1 MTNLIASP
9 EAPSLLTAKPENP
22 VQRGPI
28 VLALHGSEPG
38 KASIVLA
45 HRLAERLHVGLEVIT
60 VGEALAVPP
69 GIGMTPVPITY
80 EHFAPVQEDIVRAKV
95 RDVCGEDWHLA
106 IRYGI
111 PAREIP
117 RLAQEVNAT
126 LIVVGA
132 APHRGLRHQVSGVR
146 AMQVLRRA
154 TCPVLSIAPDAD
166 ALPRTVVAAIDF
178 SPASIRAAEAGVLL
192 LDDGGKFILAHARL
206 PVELSHPIQ
215 DHAGALFG
223 VDVGEVFTRLREEL
237 RPYLPTGATLETRQL
252 SGKVGSALLDL
263 ANIEK
268 ADLITVGRHSRN
280 VVERFFVG
288 SVATEVMHGAGCSVL
303 GSPEPS
309 AAETMRLKLRM
320 TDSAVTKEAS
330 DWAEVLDAVS
340 ERNAGRDVTLEEN
353 DPALGSQVRASGFVL
368 TGIDYDAVTRRVE
381 VMLGRGGGRTD
392 HLTRSIDEVSA
403 IGIKSDSS
411 GRDQAIEIVHGK
423 TLTLLYFET

>member
-1 MTNLIASP
+1 
-9 EAPSLLTAKPENP
+9 
-22 VQRGPI
+22 
-28 VLALHGSEPG
+28 
-38 KASIVLA
+38 
-45 HRLAERLHVGLEVIT
+45 
-60 VGEALAVPP
+60 
-69 GIGMTPVPITY
+69 
-80 EHFAPVQEDIVRAKV
+80 
-95 RDVCGEDWHLA
+95 
-106 IRYGI
+106 
-111 PAREIP
+111 
-117 RLAQEVNAT
+117 
-126 LIVVGA
+126 
-132 APHRGLRHQVSGVR
+132 
-146 AMQVLRRA
+146 
-154 TCPVLSIAPDAD
+154 
-166 ALPRTVVAAIDF
+166 
-178 SPASIRAAEAGVLL
+178 
-192 LDDGGKFILAHARL
+192 
-206 PVELSHPIQ
+206 
-215 DHAGALFG
+215 
-223 VDVGEVFTRLREEL
+223 VGEVFTRLREEL

-268 ADLITVGRHSRN
+268 ADLVTVGRHSRN